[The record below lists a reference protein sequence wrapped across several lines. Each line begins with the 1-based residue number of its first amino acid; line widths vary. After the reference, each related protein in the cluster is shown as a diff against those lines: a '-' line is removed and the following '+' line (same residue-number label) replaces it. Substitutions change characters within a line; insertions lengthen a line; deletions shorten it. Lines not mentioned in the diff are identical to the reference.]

1 MNNELI
7 KQYEENTKRQYN
19 MSKTQYLRLQGY
31 LYDLHISDEVCVF
44 SELSGHVDW
53 LDITVVSNRRDYKDQ
68 LFKETVYVAT
78 YYKPDQTDKEIVDG
92 IIARIDEVVKSKV
105 VRQVE
110 AQKRREA
117 DERKQ
122 YEKLKAKYENTKEEL
137 TKLEAEL

>member
-1 MNNELI
+1 MI
-7 KQYEENTKRQYN
+7 RQYN

-31 LYDLHISDEVCVF
+31 LYDLHISGEVCVF
-44 SELSGHVDW
+44 SGLSGHVDW
-53 LDITVVSNRRDYKDQ
+53 LDITVASSRRDYTDQ

-78 YYKPDQTDKEIVDG
+78 DYKPDQTDKEIVDG
-92 IIARIDEVVKSKV
+92 IIARIDEVVKSKA

-122 YEKLKAKYENTKEEL
+122 YEKLKAKYENTKEEP